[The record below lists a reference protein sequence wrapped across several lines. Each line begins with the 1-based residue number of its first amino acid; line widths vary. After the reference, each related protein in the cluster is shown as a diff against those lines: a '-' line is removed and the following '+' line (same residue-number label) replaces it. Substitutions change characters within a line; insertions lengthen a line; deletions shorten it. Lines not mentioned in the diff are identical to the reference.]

1 MKLETTWGRDG
12 TDYREVTRAMDELE
26 AALGEPP
33 DIVFLHGSE
42 RCNPRSLVEL
52 ATSRW
57 PDARLHGGSS
67 GLGIMTRGQ
76 FQPDVT
82 SFGLL
87 GIVDA
92 RGGYGVGSAILG
104 DDPREEVKAALRQ
117 ALAQAGRPG
126 EVPSFVL
133 LTAPP
138 GREEDLLLG
147 IADVVGAHV
156 PVTGGS
162 SGDDGVRG
170 KWWQAANRNVG
181 NALAVVTVLF
191 PSGAVVSSF
200 QAGYEVTSLSGR
212 ITRASGR
219 QLHEIDGRPAA
230 EVYNE
235 WTDGAIADL
244 VGSGGK
250 IVQKTSA
257 LHPLGRRAGAS
268 GGVVEHVMSF
278 LDTVL
283 PDGTLTLFTEAREG
297 ETVWAMRGTD
307 DSLLGRAGRVASAS
321 LDALSQEG
329 ARDRVKGALVVFCCA
344 SAVHV
349 RDRMPEV
356 VASLDVTLGDRPY
369 LGTFTFGEQG
379 RFLSGGNRHGNMM
392 ISVVLFVGDGF
403 ADDGFADDGFADDG
417 FAGEG
422 R

>member
-1 MKLETTWGRDG
+1 MKLETTWGRNG
-12 TDYREVTRAMDELE
+12 TDYREVTRALDELE

-42 RCNPRSLVEL
+42 RCNPRSIVEMT
-52 ATSRW
+52 TSRW
-57 PDARLHGGSS
+57 PNVRLHGGSS

-87 GIVDA
+87 GIVDHKGA
-92 RGGYGVGSAILG
+92 YGVGSAVMG
-104 DDPREEVKAALRQ
+104 DDPREEVKQALRQ
-117 ALAQAGRPG
+117 ALEGAGRPG

-138 GREEDLLLG
+138 GHEEDLLLG

-162 SGDDGVRG
+162 SGDDGVKG
-170 KWWQAANRNVG
+170 NWWQAANRSVG
-181 NALAVVTVLF
+181 NALVVVTALF
-191 PSGAVVSSF
+191 PAGAVVSSF
-200 QAGYEVTSLSGR
+200 QAGYEVTNLSGK

-235 WTDGAIADL
+235 WTGGAIADIV
-244 VGSGGK
+244 VGGGK

-257 LHPLGRRAGAS
+257 LHPLGRRAGTS
-268 GGVVEHVMSF
+268 GGAVEYVMSF

-307 DSLLGRAGRVASAS
+307 DSLLGRAGRVARAS

-329 ARDRVKGALVVFCCA
+329 ARGRVVGALVVFCCA
-344 SAVHV
+344 SAVYV
-349 RDRMPEV
+349 RERMPEV

-379 RFLSGGNRHGNMM
+379 RFLAGGNRHGNMM
-392 ISVVLFVGDGF
+392 ISVVLFVG
-403 ADDGFADDGFADDG
+403 
-417 FAGEG
+417 EG
-422 R
+422 S